1 MTKKVVAI
9 ERGLD
14 GIREALERRGCQIVG
29 LDTDLKKVD
38 AVVVRGTDANLAGR
52 EDILTKAPVIEAKG
66 RNEQEI
72 LRELEERWRE

>member
-1 MTKKVVAI
+1 MAKKVVAI

-14 GIREALERRGCQIVG
+14 GIREALERKGCQTVD

-38 AVVVRGTDANLAGR
+38 AVVVRGTDTNLAGR

-66 RNEQEI
+66 RNAREV
-72 LRELEERWRE
+72 LAELEERWRE